1 MNRMRILVAG
11 AALAI
16 AAAAYAQTGDHND
29 SRNKHE
35 HSGGASQGSG
45 YGASSYGQSGGYG
58 QSSGYGYGQGSSGY
72 GQSYGQSSGTGP
84 HDADHGDRSAQSG
97 GAGGGGDRWTAGD
110 WVVDGR
116 WERNDN
122 HYSLT
127 ATAPPDELH
136 GPDLFLRCRD
146 GHFDLSLIG
155 DSDPPHYR
163 GLYSMMVMTDRSA
176 PGIVLRVTRGDPE
189 WIGESTVLATSA
201 EYPLS
206 NATQIYVRLRYER
219 GGTRDYTYNFK
230 DLQSGKQQLYNVCKP
245 PPASQ
250 PLVLNQILPG
260 QWQVQIQFPFPPGV
274 NGQLRVEMLANGMF
288 NGQLMT
294 PLGLTTVQGQWQAN
308 PLTSQI
314 GLQGMQTNGFQTMP
328 YIVMVQVNYF
338 DPQRITAELVSNGGA
353 FGGKEDMANQAQTAL
368 AAFLLDA
375 PVKCTLSR
383 EESLLIH
390 AQNINSGEFPDGIGH
405 GDSFERTFKINQLFP
420 YHTLHKFSFFC
431 FVDGKNR
438 S

>member
-1 MNRMRILVAG
+1 MRILVAG

-29 SRNKHE
+29 GRNKHE

-176 PGIVLRVTRGDPE
+176 PGVVLRVTRGDPE

-250 PLVLNQILPG
+250 PWDSIAD
-260 QWQVQIQFPFPPGV
+260 
-274 NGQLRVEMLANGMF
+274 R
-288 NGQLMT
+288 
-294 PLGLTTVQGQWQAN
+294 
-308 PLTSQI
+308 
-314 GLQGMQTNGFQTMP
+314 
-328 YIVMVQVNYF
+328 
-338 DPQRITAELVSNGGA
+338 GGR
-353 FGGKEDMANQAQTAL
+353 GG
-368 AAFLLDA
+368 
-375 PVKCTLSR
+375 R
-383 EESLLIH
+383 
-390 AQNINSGEFPDGIGH
+390 DGYDGDDRRDGRDGH
-405 GDSFERTFKINQLFP
+405 GGRDWHHHPNWPVIPMNPPRYRDLTQERDIHDQHEKALGGRGDP
-420 YHTLHKFSFFC
+420 H
-431 FVDGKNR
+431 
-438 S
+438 